1 MPRLLLPPG
10 HRPKKRLG
18 QHFLVRPSVLRA
30 IAERAGL
37 TPETTVIEIGAG
49 TGNLT
54 RELARR
60 AAKVFALEFDRDL
73 AAALREQFAGGNV
86 EVVQADALD
95 FDFSSLKPASAG
107 LKIVGNLPYNISVPL
122 IFRLLETPGLASE
135 LLLMVQKEVAERI
148 AASPGGKH
156 YGILA
161 VLCRMLADAK
171 VVLRVPPS
179 AFHPPPKV
187 ESALV
192 HFQLLEQPRY
202 PVPDWEFFKRV
213 VKAAFGQRRKIIA
226 NALRGSE
233 DLALP
238 AGAVAQA
245 LSEAGI
251 EPQRRAQTLTLAEFA
266 ELARVMFKVKL

>member
-10 HRPKKRLG
+10 HRPRKRFG
-18 QHFLVRPSVLRA
+18 QHFLTNRGVLRS
-30 IAERAGL
+30 IAEAAGL
-37 TPETTVIEIGAG
+37 IPDSTVIEIGAG

-60 AAKVFALEFDRDL
+60 AGKVYALEFDRDL
-73 AAALREQFAGGNV
+73 AAALREEFAGGSV
-86 EVVQADALD
+86 EVIQADALD
-95 FDFSSLKPASAG
+95 FDFSALKPACAG

-148 AASPGGKH
+148 AAGPGGRH

-161 VLCRMLADAK
+161 VLCQMRAEAR
-171 VVLRVPPS
+171 VVLRLPPA
-179 AFHPPPKV
+179 AFSPPPRV

-192 HFQLLEQPRY
+192 HFRLLKATRH

-233 DLALP
+233 DLALS
-238 AGAVAQA
+238 AAAVAGA

-251 EPQRRAQTLTLAEFA
+251 EPRRRAQTLTLVEFA
-266 ELARVMFKVKL
+266 ELARVMFKVKT